1 MICFARFYLTGSG
14 QRRFCA
20 ITCPMN
26 LPNEIA
32 WHLQSGPPEIVE
44 GSFIDE
50 ALRSTQSD
58 VLLKVKTKSNDP
70 AFVYVLAEHKS
81 TPDIGLPLQLAGH
94 MVEIWKR
101 YAGGRAGKLRALP
114 PIIPIVCYH
123 GAANW
128 TVPDGIASI
137 IAGQGSEALSYLPG
151 ESYILRNLSALD
163 VDTLSLDPALKA
175 GFIAMRRTSRGS
187 SIAEKW
193 LSKTER
199 LNLQEKASSMSN
211 IQKPQFDSKWTNA
224 SIQNYQ
230 LLSPKK

>member
-1 MICFARFYLTGSG
+1 MAKPGTSTPHDDLFRALLSDR
-14 QRRFCA
+14 QRAGAFLRDH
-20 ITCPMN
+20 

-32 WHLQSGPPEIVE
+32 GQLHSDPPEILD

-58 VLLKVKTKSNDP
+58 VLLEVKTKSNDP

-81 TPDIGLPLQLAGH
+81 TPDIGLPLQLAGY

-123 GAANW
+123 GTANW
-128 TVPDGIASI
+128 TVPDGIASM
-137 IAGQGSEALSYLPG
+137 IAGQGSEALSFLPG
-151 ESYILRNLSALD
+151 ERYILRNLSALD

-175 GFIAMRRTSRGS
+175 GFIAMRREALKHLKALAEGLSGNRG
-187 SIAEKW
+187 I
-193 LSKTER
+193 
-199 LNLQEKASSMSN
+199 
-211 IQKPQFDSKWTNA
+211 D
-224 SIQNYQ
+224 
-230 LLSPKK
+230 